1 MIGAFQKYVYGDNS
15 SVSNLYNDV
24 KAIALGETNKANLS
38 TDCVQANTNL
48 TTTNTSWW
56 QDFDGQFRAP
66 YVDDASHYKYFQV
79 EFTTNGLIYIRTF
92 EDRDDVGHVNI
103 NETPASPASQSWNTG
118 VGGGTIYIGVSER
131 YFVLASEHGATW
143 GDNTYKGIVGIFE
156 LSRDQPWNTVAAAY
170 PNFCLIQT
178 STGFRELEGA
188 YIPRAKNT
196 ANNDITMENA
206 KAYISSDSVGTTEI
220 GQNTRFPNT
229 RVYDDTG
236 QQVVPF
242 LPINVLN
249 ALKYG
254 PKLGSISGVCDVWM
268 APNNTLANLEIVP
281 HPNQTDE
288 YIAIQVYY
296 QNYHWLLP
304 NS

>member
-15 SVSNLYNDV
+15 SVSNIYNDV

-48 TTTNTSWW
+48 TTANTSWW
-56 QDFDGQFRAP
+56 QDFDGQFRSP
-66 YVDDASHYKYFQV
+66 YADDPSHYKYFQI
-79 EFTTNGLIYIRTF
+79 EFTTNGLIYIRIF
-92 EDRDDVGHVNI
+92 EDRDDIGHVNI
-103 NETPASPASQSWNTG
+103 NETPASPISQSWNTG

-131 YFVLASEHGATW
+131 YFVLASEHGTTW
-143 GDNTYKGIVGIFE
+143 GDGNYKGIVGVFE

-170 PNFCLIQT
+170 PNFCVIQT
-178 STGFRELEGA
+178 SEAFREQEGA

-196 ANNDITMENA
+196 SNNDITMENT

-220 GQNTRFPNT
+220 DQSTRFPNT
-229 RVYDDTG
+229 LVYDDTG

-242 LPINVLN
+242 LPINILN

-254 PKLGSISGVCDVWM
+254 PKLGSISGICDVWM
-268 APNNTLANLEIVP
+268 GPNNTLANLEAVP
-281 HPNQTDE
+281 HSNQTDE